1 MHNLLHIH
9 EDILNFSAPDNTWC
23 AVFERAVKEYVK
35 KSHNGKGIETTFAHV
50 EAVREYLK
58 SVEMEKETS
67 PGRHDVSL
75 GIACSND
82 TAKVLS
88 QMEPSPRRAFLVGS
102 MSNIKP
108 IEGDDRHKIAELL
121 GISPMEV
128 PVAAFSTKRCF
139 KQDTGFDG
147 TAFACGEC
155 VIALING
162 QETVIQLQEFL
173 SVRSEIGF
181 CSLFCKGICYPIQ
194 IRDNGEA
201 DRSFW
206 SGFVKVKY
214 QPLANSIVVLVE
226 DICRKVI
233 LYPSDHNLLT
243 VVDYMRHFKLLP
255 YPLIVPVY
263 PEVGDMILIQGESNE
278 DIWHGHIQSID
289 FINKTVDVYFYIPS
303 LRFPNGNVYVREI
316 RGRGARNTV
325 AWGSMI
331 SIAEGR
337 WDSASTWI
345 QAIQS

>member
-1 MHNLLHIH
+1 
-9 EDILNFSAPDNTWC
+9 
-23 AVFERAVKEYVK
+23 
-35 KSHNGKGIETTFAHV
+35 
-50 EAVREYLK
+50 
-58 SVEMEKETS
+58 
-67 PGRHDVSL
+67 
-75 GIACSND
+75 
-82 TAKVLS
+82 
-88 QMEPSPRRAFLVGS
+88 MEPSPRKAFLVGS

-181 CSLFCKGICYPIQ
+181 CSLFCKGICYPLQ

-303 LRFPNGNVYVREI
+303 LRFPNGNVFVREI

>member
-1 MHNLLHIH
+1 MNAILLIS
-9 EDILNFSAPDNTWC
+9 FQ
-23 AVFERAVKEYVK
+23 
-35 KSHNGKGIETTFAHV
+35 
-50 EAVREYLK
+50 
-58 SVEMEKETS
+58 
-67 PGRHDVSL
+67 

-108 IEGDDRHKIAELL
+108 IEGDDRHKIAKLL

-147 TAFACGEC
+147 TAFACGEY
-155 VIALING
+155 VIALVNG

-181 CSLFCKGICYPIQ
+181 CSLFCKGICYPLQ

-206 SGFVKVKY
+206 SDFVKVKC
-214 QPLANSIVVLVE
+214 QPLANSMVVLVE

-243 VVDYMRHFKLLP
+243 VVDYM
-255 YPLIVPVY
+255 
-263 PEVGDMILIQGESNE
+263 
-278 DIWHGHIQSID
+278 
-289 FINKTVDVYFYIPS
+289 
-303 LRFPNGNVYVREI
+303 
-316 RGRGARNTV
+316 
-325 AWGSMI
+325 
-331 SIAEGR
+331 
-337 WDSASTWI
+337 
-345 QAIQS
+345 